1 MEPKVPTRLGGG
13 EQALRAEAPGP
24 GPGVWSG
31 ADKHG
36 LLGQGRGG
44 GPGGAARGAEGLRRR
59 QQGRGYSHEFLTLW
73 SW

>member
-1 MEPKVPTRLGGG
+1 MEPKAPGAAGGG
-13 EQALRAEAPGP
+13 ARTWAGSVERSRQARAP
-24 GPGVWSG
+24 
-31 ADKHG
+31 
-36 LLGQGRGG
+36 GQGRGE